1 MRIDA
6 YNQISQIYQTN
17 KKHTVNKT
25 SQVYGSDKV
34 EISQFG
40 KDYQIAKQAVAQAS
54 DIRADKVAD
63 IKAKIDAGTYSV
75 SNDDFAAKLAEK
87 YGTSLF

>member
-6 YNQISQIYQTN
+6 YNQISQVYQAN
-17 KKHTVNKT
+17 RKPTVSKAK
-25 SQVYGSDKV
+25 SVYGSDKV

-40 KDYQIAKQAVAQAS
+40 KDFQIAKQAVADAP
-54 DIRADKVAD
+54 DVRADKVAEV
-63 IKAKIDAGTYSV
+63 KAKLDAGTYNV
-75 SNDDFAAKLAEK
+75 SADDFAAKLAEK